1 MSLLLAHRCDAP
13 SLLPVVDAAGRRV
26 GDAEISR
33 RVNPNTGALEFR
45 APLTWTGVR
54 PYKHRD
60 GTVTRELRRP
70 EQVKSESHRRGL
82 RLLTTTPDHPSL
94 PDRTPVY
101 LDARGGPGVTSPDG
115 SALRPAEDY
124 SVGHVGDS
132 IEDGEIGGYYVPV
145 GWCSITDLATQ
156 RRIAAGRTQT
166 SLGYTA
172 LLDDTGGVWDGP
184 HGPEEYDVEHVL
196 DHADPRVQQA
206 VADGVLPTVEVLVDG
221 EVRRVPVLGPN
232 HFAVAIWAGRGEL
245 QSEIVDFATASGGP
259 GPLGPRRT
267 DGPDLNLNLGPI
279 APDAFAAVVADTLPP
294 DADAPVTVLRAA
306 RTARVDVISY
316 SRLAPDVAAHL
327 SSAPLSGHYAAS
339 TEWLGWVEPPTGA
352 PGHGGIGFVAAD
364 RLGLWWPTREPD
376 GGVVGSPVAFAWLG
390 VLDPGGEAV
399 VGAVPAADPALV
411 VVAPAATC
419 DAERPRVFSMIRQA
433 DESGVSGTGHV
444 LDGVVWPAGAASVC
458 WRTGP
463 LAPED
468 QVPIAFSSWSAFM
481 AIHVDQHPGNESI
494 IAFDDGGPWPACD
507 PLAPADVA
515 TSVATVSMTTTAD
528 GAATPIVDA
537 PAEHSARQADPDKF
551 NAFLR
556 FALPNGASMIVA
568 RKGGGP
574 WQLQSVRFPADS
586 WKPAKAKA
594 WLKAAGLSAAEFA
607 VGVKTDGAEAADDEV
622 SFVARPDCAPYA
634 AAVRGEHASA
644 RPHKMLKLQLSSRYA
659 DTAGALATAVKS
671 PAPAPVKIGDAMMLE
686 VEWPEDAD
694 PAVVASGM
702 SALVAAMNK
711 TAGAAGTAEAQ
722 AAAMGADYA
731 TLLQEV
737 DALRAKVDSL
747 QPDAEVGRGHRLAQ
761 VVTIAKTVGLTD
773 SDVAGK
779 DADAVRTAA
788 VAKRWPGNKHLAS
801 GIVRDSLWDVIASD
815 AAASAPAAVAAAA
828 ASASASASASAE
840 AARLRERPA
849 ARSDNAGD
857 VVGDRGARSGNSAAL
872 TTHRYG

>member
-1 MSLLLAHRCDAP
+1 MSLRTAYRCDAP

-33 RVNPNTGALEFR
+33 RVNPNTGALEFK

-54 PYKHRD
+54 SYKHRD

-82 RLLTTTPDHPSL
+82 RLLTTTPDHPTL

-101 LDARGGPGVTSPDG
+101 LDARGGSGVVSPDG

-132 IEDGEIGGYYVPV
+132 IEDGEIGGYYVPIA
-145 GWCSITDLATQ
+145 WCSITDLATQ
-156 RRIAAGRTQT
+156 RKIAAGRTQT

-184 HGPEEYDVEHVL
+184 HGPESYDVEHVL
-196 DHADPRVQQA
+196 DHDDPRVLQA

-245 QSEIVDFATASGGP
+245 QSEIVDFAASP
-259 GPLGPRRT
+259 PVPVGPRRA
-267 DGPDLNLNLGPI
+267 DGAGVD
-279 APDAFAAVVADTLPP
+279 AAAFAAVVADTLPP
-294 DADAPVTVLRAA
+294 DADAPTTVLRAA
-306 RTARVDVISY
+306 RTARVDAVAY
-316 SRLAPDVAAHL
+316 ARLAPDVAAHL
-327 SSAPLSGHYAAS
+327 SGASLSGRYASS
-339 TEWLGWVEPPTGA
+339 TEWLGWVEPPPGA

-376 GGVVGSPVAFAWLG
+376 GGVIGSPVAFAWLG
-390 VLDPGGEAV
+390 AIEAPVPVLS
-399 VGAVPAADPALV
+399 VPASASASVP
-411 VVAPAATC
+411 TSTIC
-419 DAERPRVFSMIRQA
+419 DERPRVFSMIRQC

-444 LDGVVWPAGAASVC
+444 LDGVVWPAGATSVC
-458 WRTGP
+458 WRSGP

-468 QVPIAFSSWSAFM
+468 QIPVSFASWPAFL
-481 AIHVDQHPGNESI
+481 AIHVDQHPDNGSLFN
-494 IAFDDGGPWPACD
+494 FDDGGT
-507 PLAPADVA
+507 APPCTHEVIGDAGDTGD
-515 TSVATVSMTTTAD
+515 TSTTIIASAAD
-528 GAATPIVDA
+528 GAAVVVDA

-556 FALPNGASMIVA
+556 FALPNGVSMIVA

-607 VGVKTDGAEAADDEV
+607 LGVKTDGEESAETEV
-622 SFVARPDCAPYA
+622 SFVARSDSAPYA
-634 AAVRGEHASA
+634 TAVRGEHASA
-644 RPHKMLKLQLSSRYA
+644 RSPKMLKLHLPARLA
-659 DTAGALATAVKS
+659 DTAGVLASAVKA
-671 PAPAPVKIGDAMMLE
+671 PAPAPVKVGDAAMLE
-686 VEWPEDAD
+686 VEWPDDAD
-694 PAVVASGM
+694 PTA
-702 SALVAAMNK
+702 VAAALTALAGGVAK
-711 TAGAAGTAEAQ
+711 LAGAASSAEAE
-722 AAAMGADYA
+722 AATMGADYA
-731 TLLQEV
+731 ALLQEV
-737 DALRAKVDSL
+737 DALRAKVDAL
-747 QPDAEVGRGHRLAQ
+747 GPDAEVGRGHRLAQ
-761 VVTIAKTVGLTD
+761 VVAIAKTAGLTD

-788 VAKRWPGNKHLAS
+788 VAKRWPGNKHLNSAP
-801 GIVRDSLWDVIASD
+801 VRDSLWEVLVGD
-815 AAASAPAAVAAAA
+815 AAKVSAPERQAPTPSNDAG
-828 ASASASASASAE
+828 E
-840 AARLRERPA
+840 ATRLRERPA

-857 VVGDRGARSGNSAAL
+857 VVGGDNRPPAAKTL
-872 TTHRYG
+872 TTHRYN

>member
-1 MSLLLAHRCDAP
+1 M
-13 SLLPVVDAAGRRV
+13 
-26 GDAEISR
+26 
-33 RVNPNTGALEFR
+33 
-45 APLTWTGVR
+45 
-54 PYKHRD
+54 
-60 GTVTRELRRP
+60 
-70 EQVKSESHRRGL
+70 
-82 RLLTTTPDHPSL
+82 
-94 PDRTPVY
+94 
-101 LDARGGPGVTSPDG
+101 
-115 SALRPAEDY
+115 
-124 SVGHVGDS
+124 
-132 IEDGEIGGYYVPV
+132 PV
-145 GWCSITDLATQ
+145 GWCSITDLVTQ

-184 HGPEEYDVEHVL
+184 HGPEPYDVEHVL

-206 VADGVLPTVEVLVDG
+206 VADGVLPTVEILVDG

-245 QSEIVDFATASGGP
+245 QSEIVDFASSLPAGPTAG
-259 GPLGPRRT
+259 GPRRA
-267 DGPDLNLNLGPI
+267 DGSD
-279 APDAFAAVVADTLPP
+279 DAFAAVVADTLPP

-306 RTARVDVISY
+306 RTARVDAISY

-327 SSAPLSGHYAAS
+327 SSAPLSGRYAAS
-339 TEWLGWVEPPTGA
+339 TEWLGWVEPPPGA
-352 PGHGGIGFVAAD
+352 PGHGGVGFVAAD

-390 VLDPGGEAV
+390 
-399 VGAVPAADPALV
+399 ALEEIRPV
-411 VVAPAATC
+411 IVAPPIVTPVTTSVPTPTC
-419 DAERPRVFSMIRQA
+419 DGERPRVFSMVRQA

-444 LDGVVWPAGAASVC
+444 LDGVVWPAGSASVC

-494 IAFDDGGPWPACD
+494 IAFDDGGPWPTCD
-507 PLAPADVA
+507 PLAPADV
-515 TSVATVSMTTTAD
+515 TSVAAVVVTATAD
-528 GAATPIVDA
+528 GAAIPIVDA

-594 WLKAAGLSAAEFA
+594 WLKAAGLSAAQFV

-644 RPHKMLKLQLSSRYA
+644 RPTKMLKLQLSSRYA

-815 AAASAPAAVAAAA
+815 AASAPAATAAAASAAAAA
-828 ASASASASASAE
+828 ASASASAASAE